1 MTIIIKIHEGPIKL
15 SAPLFIGWGGHIKK
29 IGLLFFFLSPR
40 EPIRHK
46 DSLRCRGW
54 EWVRVLRRFLSG
66 FGSQEE
72 EICLFSVIFG
82 LELQE
87 ALLHYLVTA
96 TAALFR
102 VDFPHVAP
110 KNATI
115 LCLISVWRWRKRCG

>member
-1 MTIIIKIHEGPIKL
+1 MVG
-15 SAPLFIGWGGHIKK
+15 GGHIKK
-29 IGLLFFFLSPR
+29 IGLLFCFFISSGTDTAQRQSAVSGLGVGEGSKAFP
-40 EPIRHK
+40 
-46 DSLRCRGW
+46 LR
-54 EWVRVLRRFLSG
+54 VTL